1 MAASFQSLRESE
13 DFVNNR
19 TSKLQPNPPCI
30 TWSHKWPPNE
40 TRDALPDS
48 VFASIPNE
56 ILLRIF
62 QLLSVRDL
70 CSISLVCRQ
79 FKLIADQDEIWQV
92 KYSSK

>member
-1 MAASFQSLRESE
+1 MADCFPSLRENE
-13 DFVNNR
+13 DFINNR
-19 TSKLQPNPPCI
+19 TGEPQPIPPRI
-30 TWSHKWPPNE
+30 TWLHKWSLSE
-40 TRDALPDS
+40 TRNALSES

-62 QLLSVRDL
+62 QLLSVCDL

-79 FKLIADQDEIWQV
+79 FKLIADQDEIWQL